1 MHQSFQLKNRNIIEV
16 CREYAARFNKEIPV
30 VLAGGLSTKEAADH
44 AFSLGADAIQ
54 AATRF
59 VTTYECDAS
68 DAFKKAYLDA
78 SKEDIILID
87 SPVGLPGRAVRN
99 KFSDTI
105 MSGGRI
111 APVRCRGCLK
121 NCRPDKIPY
130 CITDALITS
139 VTGDAKN
146 GLVFCGADAWRC
158 DHLEYAE
165 DVIESLLS

>member
-1 MHQSFQLKNRNIIEV
+1 M
-16 CREYAARFNKEIPV
+16 
-30 VLAGGLSTKEAADH
+30 
-44 AFSLGADAIQ
+44 
-54 AATRF
+54 
-59 VTTYECDAS
+59 
-68 DAFKKAYLDA
+68 
-78 SKEDIILID
+78 ID

-130 CITDALITS
+130 CITDALINS

>member
-1 MHQSFQLKNRNIIEV
+1 MN
-16 CREYAARFNKEIPV
+16 
-30 VLAGGLSTKEAADH
+30 G
-44 AFSLGADAIQ
+44 
-54 AATRF
+54 
-59 VTTYECDAS
+59 DAS

>member
-1 MHQSFQLKNRNIIEV
+1 MDVAEMFRECEV
-16 CREYAARFNKEIPV
+16 NKDC
-30 VLAGGLSTKEAADH
+30 GFH
-44 AFSLGADAIQ
+44 IQ
-54 AATRF
+54 AEN
-59 VTTYECDAS
+59 VS
-68 DAFKKAYLDA
+68 GKKAYLDA

>member
-1 MHQSFQLKNRNIIEV
+1 M
-16 CREYAARFNKEIPV
+16 
-30 VLAGGLSTKEAADH
+30 
-44 AFSLGADAIQ
+44 
-54 AATRF
+54 
-59 VTTYECDAS
+59 
-68 DAFKKAYLDA
+68 
-78 SKEDIILID
+78 ID

-139 VTGDAKN
+139 VTGDAKMV
-146 GLVFCGADAWRC
+146 LFS
-158 DHLEYAE
+158 AE
-165 DVIESLLS
+165 QMRGDVIILNMQKM